1 MRLFLIGLLV
11 VVFAATGFV
20 VNANVQRVNAE
31 IKAENDAKAAAEA
44 AEKAALRDAAIAAL
58 TVKVEAAQLLL
69 SSEVRAFED
78 AVREGNIN
86 KANAASLRAEA
97 EKIATEL
104 AEFKAEAERRIAVSE
119 QQIAELNA
127 AARTRE
133 GYAEE
138 AALKAATVQE
148 LVTEYR
154 AAIEALQNEIAS
166 LAANAG

>member
-11 VVFAATGFV
+11 LVLAATGFV

-31 IKAENDAKAAAEA
+31 IKAEHDAKVAAEA
-44 AEKAALRDAAIAAL
+44 AEKEALRAAQIESL

-119 QQIAELNA
+119 QQIAELNE

-154 AAIEALQNEIAS
+154 TTVEALQSEIAS
-166 LAANAG
+166 LAR